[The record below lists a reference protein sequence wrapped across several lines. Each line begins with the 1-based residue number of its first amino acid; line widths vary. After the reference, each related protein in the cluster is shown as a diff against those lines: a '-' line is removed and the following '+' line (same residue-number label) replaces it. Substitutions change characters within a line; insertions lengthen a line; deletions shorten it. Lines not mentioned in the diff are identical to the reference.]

1 MPQISQLAETYASQI
16 FWLLVTFGF
25 VFFVIGKG
33 MLPRVLSTI
42 DQRDQSVAGD
52 LAAAEG
58 ARKAAD
64 QAEENWRAKE
74 NAAREAAQKR
84 IAEARAKGAAAAE
97 KTLAK
102 GNAQNEARMVEAE
115 TRIADAS
122 SAAMAEIE
130 AVAADAAKDIV
141 TRLSGAKVTA
151 DEARN
156 AVKAALNG

>member
-1 MPQISQLAETYASQI
+1 MPQISQLAETFASQI

-25 VFFVIGKG
+25 VFFVVGKF
-33 MLPRVLSTI
+33 MVPKVLSTI

-52 LAAAEG
+52 LAAAEA
-58 ARKAAD
+58 ARAAAD
-64 QAEENWRAKE
+64 QAEERWRAEE

-84 IAEARAKGAAAAE
+84 IADARAKGAAAAE

-102 GNAQNEARMVEAE
+102 GNAQNEARMAEAE
-115 TRIADAS
+115 TRIADAT

-141 TRLSGAKVTA
+141 SRLSGAKVTA
-151 DEARN
+151 AEAKK

>member
-1 MPQISQLAETYASQI
+1 MPQISQLAETYVSQI

-25 VFFVIGKG
+25 VFFVVGKL
-33 MLPRVLSTI
+33 MVPRVLSTI

-58 ARKAAD
+58 ARAAAD

-74 NAAREAAQKR
+74 NAAREAAQQR
-84 IAEARAKGAAAAE
+84 VAEARATGVAAAE

-102 GNAQNEARMVEAE
+102 GNAENEARMLSAE
-115 TRIADAS
+115 TRILDAS
-122 SAAMAEIE
+122 IAAMAEIE

-141 TRLSGAKVTA
+141 ARLSGANVTA
-151 DEARN
+151 DEASN

>member
-1 MPQISQLAETYASQI
+1 MPQISQLAETFASQI

-25 VFFVIGKG
+25 VFFAIGKG
-33 MLPRVLSTI
+33 MVPKVLSTI

-52 LAAAEG
+52 LAAAEA
-58 ARKAAD
+58 ARAAAD
-64 QAEENWRAKE
+64 QAEENWRTEE

-84 IAEARAKGAAAAE
+84 IAEARAKGAAVAE
-97 KTLAK
+97 KTLTK
-102 GNAQNEARMVEAE
+102 GNAENEARMTAAE

-122 SAAMAEIE
+122 LAAMAEIE

-141 TRLSGAKVTA
+141 ARLSGAKVTA
-151 DEARN
+151 DEAKK

>member
-16 FWLLVTFGF
+16 FWLLLTFGF
-25 VFFVIGKG
+25 VFFVVGKL
-33 MLPRVLSTI
+33 MVPRVLSTI

-58 ARKAAD
+58 ARADAD

-74 NAAREAAQKR
+74 NAARDAAQKR

-102 GNAQNEARMVEAE
+102 ANAENEARMLSAE
-115 TRIADAS
+115 TRIVDAS
-122 SAAMAEIE
+122 IAAMAEIE

-141 TRLSGAKVTA
+141 ARVSGANVTA